1 MPTTNLFH
9 HENKPFSSRAQDL
22 FITSTNL
29 FCRDKKGRDP
39 IGIARKSRGA
49 GNKLRANCLLIAFA
63 STKWAR
69 GRMEKALV
77 GDARPYY
84 RLMIKDGSKRRD
96 FAEGERRNEEV
107 DKRAG
112 KILWPILQPEQRKSE
127 VEIKK

>member
-1 MPTTNLFH
+1 MVYH
-9 HENKPFSSRAQDL
+9 HERKTFSSRAQDL

-29 FCRDKKGRDP
+29 FCRDKKGRYP

-49 GNKLRANCLLIAFA
+49 RNKLRANCLLIAFA

-69 GRMEKALV
+69 GRLEKALV

-84 RLMIKDGSKRRD
+84 RLTIKDRSKRRG

-107 DKRAG
+107 DKRTA
-112 KILWPILQPEQRKSE
+112 KIL
-127 VEIKK
+127 